1 MSAQSPLEVLF
12 TNLARN
18 GFFMVTTGLIGAG
31 SGGAIAPSSRHV
43 NTPRVPIGFDRNLA
57 SSLIVLFRVKC
68 LHKEEL
74 WQGSRRLARDWAVEA
89 FIPGSKLKLWH
100 V

>member
-31 SGGAIAPSSRHV
+31 SGGAIAPIVQACQHIES
-43 NTPRVPIGFDRNLA
+43 IGFDTTLQA
-57 SSLIVLFRVKC
+57 L
-68 LHKEEL
+68 
-74 WQGSRRLARDWAVEA
+74 
-89 FIPGSKLKLWH
+89 
-100 V
+100 